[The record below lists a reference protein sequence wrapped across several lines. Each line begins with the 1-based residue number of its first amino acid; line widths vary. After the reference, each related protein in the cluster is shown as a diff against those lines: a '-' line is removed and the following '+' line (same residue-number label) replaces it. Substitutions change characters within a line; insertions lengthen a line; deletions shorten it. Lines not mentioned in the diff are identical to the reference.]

1 MTTGRINQVTNPK
14 RAGRDR
20 KRPRPPG
27 WRGGRPLRGGA
38 APPLAIVTEAGR
50 DAALPR
56 KPKRER
62 AQDGRRRTAGVRQG
76 RVLPV
81 RRGRRVSPSHV
92 PRLSHKFRATFPR
105 ALRQARDKEPS
116 MRTTSGGRDRE
127 GPETLPRRILRQLD
141 ATKGLTIGKSPT
153 TSLSR
158 RIRQRH
164 GGIEGSDRDRSKTEG
179 PRPPRPRQ
187 ARTVPN
193 DRRVDSS
200 DWRGP
205 VNPQR
210 REKGTQEAD
219 KPREYSRKAFQSRK
233 DTADLRF
240 PLFSF
245 SPLHDMEKPPIEGT
259 NVRARRT
266 RNENAASASTLIF
279 SPNSLEFRKV
289 GRSGRPSEG
298 GRRDTEGPA
307 RGGSPLSR
315 SPSEEGDRTEGERAR
330 PGKDPLRTPPTHPSL
345 DQRPPICPSSL
356 CLQKVGRSGRL
367 SEGER
372 RAGKRPARGGS
383 PLSQSPSEEGDRT
396 EGERARPGRTPREP
410 PDSPFLGSKTPLF
423 TLPSLAFPP
432 MTRRNPPSEGP
443 TSVRDAHGTKTPRAR
458 PH

>member
-187 ARTVPN
+187 ARTVPK

-200 DWRGP
+200 DWRGRGKP
-205 VNPQR
+205 TKKRKGDQGSRQTTGVLAKSFPIPQGHSR
-210 REKGTQEAD
+210 
-219 KPREYSRKAFQSRK
+219 PRI
-233 DTADLRF
+233 
-240 PLFSF
+240 P
-245 SPLHDMEKPPIEGT
+245 
-259 NVRARRT
+259 
-266 RNENAASASTLIF
+266 
-279 SPNSLEFRKV
+279 
-289 GRSGRPSEG
+289 
-298 GRRDTEGPA
+298 
-307 RGGSPLSR
+307 
-315 SPSEEGDRTEGERAR
+315 
-330 PGKDPLRTPPTHPSL
+330 
-345 DQRPPICPSSL
+345 
-356 CLQKVGRSGRL
+356 
-367 SEGER
+367 
-372 RAGKRPARGGS
+372 
-383 PLSQSPSEEGDRT
+383 
-396 EGERARPGRTPREP
+396 
-410 PDSPFLGSKTPLF
+410 PFLL
-423 TLPSLAFPP
+423 FPP
-432 MTRRNPPSEGP
+432 P
-443 TSVRDAHGTKTPRAR
+443 
-458 PH
+458 

>member
-164 GGIEGSDRDRSKTEG
+164 SGIEGSDRDRSKTEG

-279 SPNSLEFRKV
+279 SPNSPEFRKV
-289 GRSGRPSEG
+289 GRSGGPSEG
-298 GRRDTEGPA
+298 GRRDTEG
-307 RGGSPLSR
+307 
-315 SPSEEGDRTEGERAR
+315 
-330 PGKDPLRTPPTHPSL
+330 
-345 DQRPPICPSSL
+345 
-356 CLQKVGRSGRL
+356 
-367 SEGER
+367 
-372 RAGKRPARGGS
+372 PARGGS

-396 EGERARPGRTPREP
+396 EGERARPGEDPLRTPR
-410 PDSPFLGSKTPLF
+410 L
-423 TLPSLAFPP
+423 TLPWIKGPPYVLLPFAFRRSVGPGDSLKEKEGPAKDLPGADPPFPSPLPKRETVLRESARALAGPLENPPTHPSLDQRPPCLPCLPLPFPP
-432 MTRRNPPSEGP
+432 
-443 TSVRDAHGTKTPRAR
+443 
-458 PH
+458 

>member
-1 MTTGRINQVTNPK
+1 
-14 RAGRDR
+14 
-20 KRPRPPG
+20 
-27 WRGGRPLRGGA
+27 
-38 APPLAIVTEAGR
+38 
-50 DAALPR
+50 
-56 KPKRER
+56 
-62 AQDGRRRTAGVRQG
+62 VRQG

-164 GGIEGSDRDRSKTEG
+164 SGIEGSDRDRSKTEG

-279 SPNSLEFRKV
+279 SPNSPEFRKV
-289 GRSGRPSEG
+289 GRSRGPSEG

-330 PGKDPLRTPPTHPSL
+330 PGEDPLENTPN
-345 DQRPPICPSSL
+345 
-356 CLQKVGRSGRL
+356 
-367 SEGER
+367 
-372 RAGKRPARGGS
+372 
-383 PLSQSPSEEGDRT
+383 
-396 EGERARPGRTPREP
+396 
-410 PDSPFLGSKTPLF
+410 SPFLGTP
-423 TLPSLAFPP
+423 FPP
-432 MTRRNPPSEGP
+432 FPPSMTGRNPPSEGP